1 MQLLDNGQQTPV
13 LFDWTKGASSSE
25 HCKFLIGYQR
35 NFWFFIVHKKFKFPI
50 GHWIEIL
57 LLIGIKVGKQ
67 ISFLPLA
74 AFLCLTF
81 LLTLKLDDISFKI
94 TTIEYVY
101 SINW

>member
-1 MQLLDNGQQTPV
+1 VLVVQNIVNSLLAIKETSGS
-13 LFDWTKGASSSE
+13 LLS
-25 HCKFLIGYQR
+25 I
-35 NFWFFIVHKKFKFPI
+35 KKFKFPI

-101 SINW
+101 SIDW